1 MSSLQAL
8 LDAQEERREEG
19 GRWPTGAGGG
29 RGGNNTRNRPSSS
42 SISISHSRNAAHT
55 ISSTA
60 RLRRDGDGEE
70 VGRGVGNNYDN
81 HRSQRGVYNGRA
93 YDDARN
99 RNGSFNNNFGSM
111 KREATAATST
121 TTKDSGGETAVS
133 YEQRRANIEQRAID
147 DSRNAIMRGKR
158 HALQPHRRRGLDDD
172 DNTSSH
178 KGCGDEIKEDFE
190 EEDIQSLSS
199 WVGPLIAANSKIINK
214 ECEEED
220 TTASSTKKK
229 TMTCTYYQDRE
240 KRYPFYTDERGY
252 QLLHRLLEANYE
264 LLRKNHRLIGES
276 ALAYQQLQ
284 STSITTV
291 HHLGRVEEANDEAKS
306 AEVDNLDVKDIIIRI
321 GKGLYAHK
329 PTLRTKGVTWS
340 TEEYSHPGLARMYLR
355 MKSIQR
361 FTEIWCL
368 LERSEALGVFN
379 EIFHGNKI
387 KSTTTMA
394 SVPVPGEE
402 QAEGGGN
409 DDDNDRPVIRIA
421 AVGGGPGYE
430 LLATKLFFEDRMSTT
445 NHSGVKIE
453 LTCMDICPA
462 WRHYAEALGFT
473 FVEYDINNEDG
484 INPRQAM
491 GLARGELHFCIVS
504 CVMIY
509 VTNDRVMNMFH
520 NLVHNDGVKAILVSE
535 RGERTL
541 ACTMMEELGGKVI
554 RLIDQ
559 SDGMD
564 ERQAIW
570 CSREFADEQLR
581 TCHPD
586 YEAHQSASV
595 FPNVPYCEHK
605 ERRRRRPQSERS
617 SYGSREYQR

>member
-8 LDAQEERREEG
+8 LDAQEQRR
-19 GRWPTGAGGG
+19 GGG
-29 RGGNNTRNRPSSS
+29 SGCGGGNGRVGRGHSSHNYQSRPFSSS
-42 SISISHSRNAAHT
+42 SQSWSSSSHSTSLSSTNNRNASGQQWQHDQGEG
-55 ISSTA
+55 
-60 RLRRDGDGEE
+60 LRGGTY
-70 VGRGVGNNYDN
+70 NN
-81 HRSQRGVYNGRA
+81 
-93 YDDARN
+93 
-99 RNGSFNNNFGSM
+99 
-111 KREATAATST
+111 
-121 TTKDSGGETAVS
+121 DSGGDHSRYQRWHSDQPLQLQAQQQQQPSSTRWQREEEAAGRGNPRRGYGNSRHFNSTAADTS
-133 YEQRRANIEQRAID
+133 TKHEGTGEATYEQRRANIEQRAID
-147 DSRNAIMRGKR
+147 DSRNAMRS
-158 HALQPHRRRGLDDD
+158 RRSSQQRGTGHD
-172 DNTSSH
+172 DNYH
-178 KGCGDEIKEDFE
+178 KDTINSQHDNGEIDFE
-190 EEDIQSLSS
+190 EEEEDIKSLSS
-199 WVGPLIAANSKIINK
+199 WVGPLVAIH
-214 ECEEED
+214 ED
-220 TTASSTKKK
+220 NNDDPNDKTTKRHK
-229 TMTCTYYQDRE
+229 MICIYYQDRE

-264 LLRKNHRLIGES
+264 LLRMNHRLIGES
-276 ALAYQQLQ
+276 ALAFQLENPGIA
-284 STSITTV
+284 SK
-291 HHLGRVEEANDEAKS
+291 DEVLEGGEISCDNYVDAK
-306 AEVDNLDVKDIIIRI
+306 DVIIRI
-321 GKGLYAHK
+321 GRGLYAHK

-368 LERSEALGVFN
+368 LERSAALGVFD
-379 EIFHGNKI
+379 EIFDNKGKI
-387 KSTTTMA
+387 G
-394 SVPVPGEE
+394 SVVGEDE
-402 QAEGGGN
+402 AGG
-409 DDDNDRPVIRIA
+409 PVIRIA

-430 LLATKLFFEDRMSTT
+430 LLATKLFFEERMP
-445 NHSGVKIE
+445 NSGVQLE

-484 INPRQAM
+484 INPLQAM

-509 VTNDRVMNMFH
+509 VTNDHVMNMFH
-520 NLVHNDGVKAILVSE
+520 NLVLNDGVKAVLVSE

-570 CSREFADEQLR
+570 CSQEFADEQLK

-586 YEAHQSASV
+586 YEAHQSESV

-605 ERRRRRPQSERS
+605 ERRRRRPQSGR
-617 SYGSREYQR
+617 YRK